1 MIPVVVVVI
10 ITLVTSLIVVVVAR
24 GCITITVL
32 RALAPSVVSMA
43 REGAWIIWL
52 DSAVVSVLSIASIVI
67 TISVSISIV
76 PIAVPSI
83 VPITVATTVRTVGVI
98 RIVSAVTFVG
108 WDERIFDGLSVH
120 IHPHICKCCV
130 VYCKVGIFKV
140 VLPLLGHG

>member
-1 MIPVVVVVI
+1 MIPVVVII

-24 GCITITVL
+24 GCITIAVM

-43 REGAWIIWL
+43 REGARIIWL
-52 DSAVVSVLSIASIVI
+52 DSAVVSVLSIASIVV
-67 TISVSISIV
+67 TTSVSISIV

-130 VYCKVGIFKV
+130 VYC
-140 VLPLLGHG
+140 